1 MWKLISLVSL
11 IIGGHLTY
19 IIYNIHFVDKPIF
32 IITEYSQDGL
42 ILNTIYSDDWEYG
55 RDKSTLIVKDYY
67 SNDEYLLK
75 GTCQISELEKIKLD
89 EPIEINKDGN

>member
-11 IIGGHLTY
+11 IIIGHLTY

-32 IITEYSQDGL
+32 IITEYSQNGV
-42 ILNTIYSDDWEYG
+42 ILNTIYSNDWEYS

-67 SNDEYLLK
+67 SNDEYLFK
-75 GTCQISELEKIKLD
+75 GTCQISELEKIEFN
-89 EPIEINKDGN
+89 EPIKINENGN